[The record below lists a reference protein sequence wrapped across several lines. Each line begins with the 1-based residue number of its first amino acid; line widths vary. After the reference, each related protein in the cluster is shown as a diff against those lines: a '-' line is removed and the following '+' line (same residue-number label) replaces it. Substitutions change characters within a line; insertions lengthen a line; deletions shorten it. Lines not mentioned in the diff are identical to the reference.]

1 MSTGTT
7 AIKGQ
12 WILTWEDG
20 VPNIVSDRW
29 VVVEGDTIA
38 AISSDPPADA
48 DVRIELE
55 QALVMPGLINAHNHT
70 VSSVMFRG
78 LTEDWPSEAFGT
90 DLIYGLLMPL
100 GDLAVEVLAPEQMQ
114 AVIELALLEILK
126 GGTTTL
132 VESFRPKQAGTFE
145 AARAMG
151 LRFYGA
157 PYLFSTGKLDVGPD
171 GRPAYAER
179 GAEASDLERAL
190 AFLQRY
196 DGGGLDNGRI
206 KVALAPH
213 GADTCEPDLLREV
226 RRLADEHGTF
236 INIHLAQ
243 TQAEVE
249 LLRERYSMTPA
260 EYLEHAGIVGPDV
273 IVAHCVNIPDSDL
286 EILRR
291 TDTTVAN
298 CPMTF
303 ARGGVYAPF
312 ARFAGAGIRTVVGTD
327 GYYMDMVTE
336 LRMAGIISK
345 LYSGRSEAGDAV
357 SLLRAATVDGARA
370 LGRDDIGRVAPGA
383 RADLIAVSLAKA
395 HFQPVSDPLKTFL
408 WNARGGDVDVLMVDG
423 ESLIVDGQFQ
433 RADEAAIVSAGAQ
446 AVHHLWREARA
457 SGIPHLPAV

>member
-1 MSTGTT
+1 MTAGTT

-12 WILTWEDG
+12 WILTWQDDMPS
-20 VPNIVSDRW
+20 VVSDRW
-29 VVVEGDTIA
+29 VVVEGDTFA
-38 AISSDPPADA
+38 AVSSDPPAGA
-48 DVRIELE
+48 DLIELD

-100 GDLAVEVLAPEQMQ
+100 GDLALEVLSAEQLQ
-114 AVIELALLEILK
+114 AVIELALLELLK

-132 VESFRPKQAGTFE
+132 VESFRPRQAGTFE

-179 GAEASDLERAL
+179 AGERSDLDRAAEYL
-190 AFLQRY
+190 ERY
-196 DGGGLDNGRI
+196 DGLDNGRI

-226 RRLADEHGTF
+226 RRMADEHQTF

-260 EYLEHAGIVGPDV
+260 EYLEHTGMLGPDV
-273 IVAHCVNIPDSDL
+273 IVAHCINVPDEDL

-312 ARFAGAGIRTVVGTD
+312 ARFAGNGIRTVVGTD
-327 GYYMDMVTE
+327 GYYMDLVTE

-345 LYSGRSEAGDAV
+345 LYTGRSEAADATT
-357 SLLRAATVDGARA
+357 LLRAATVDGARA
-370 LGRDDIGRVAPGA
+370 LGRDDIGRIVPGA
-383 RADLIAVSLAKA
+383 RADLVAVSLAKA

-408 WNARGGDVDVLMVDG
+408 WNARGGDADLLMVDG
-423 ESLIVDGQFQ
+423 ETLIVDGRFQ
-433 RADEAAIVSAGAQ
+433 RRDEAAIVSAGAE
-446 AVHHLWREARA
+446 AVHALWRAARDA
-457 SGIPHLPAV
+457 GIPHVPTT